1 MLYAKKSSD
10 YVLVPMPSPTC
21 LFAIAMDCIHV
32 TRFLLLL
39 SGNTETNSG
48 PDFNAVLTELQKL
61 SAGQS
66 QLIDEIKGLK
76 SELVETK
83 VQYPNLT
90 EE

>member
-1 MLYAKKSSD
+1 
-10 YVLVPMPSPTC
+10 
-21 LFAIAMDCIHV
+21 MDCIHV

-39 SGNTETNSG
+39 SGNTETNPG

-83 VQYPNLT
+83 VQYPKLT
-90 EE
+90 EESLNHVESHCQHRGPAAAG